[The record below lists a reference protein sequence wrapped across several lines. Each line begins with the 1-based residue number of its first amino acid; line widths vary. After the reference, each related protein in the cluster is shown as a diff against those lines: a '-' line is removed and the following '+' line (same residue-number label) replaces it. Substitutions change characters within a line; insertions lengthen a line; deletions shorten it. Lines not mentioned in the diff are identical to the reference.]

1 MVARLRFW
9 HDGASPMVLMSG
21 RGVLLHEGR
30 RVVRQPQKWG
40 EKELMGGAHREGAS
54 TVAAPILVA
63 PVYLLR
69 PASNKKQKGEG
80 GARVCPTW
88 KKGGGEKGDGDAHD
102 PFF

>member
-1 MVARLRFW
+1 MR
-9 HDGASPMVLMSG
+9 
-21 RGVLLHEGR
+21 GR

-63 PVYLLR
+63 PVYLWR

-80 GARVCPTW
+80 GGGLAFARHGKREAGKRATVTRMT
-88 KKGGGEKGDGDAHD
+88 